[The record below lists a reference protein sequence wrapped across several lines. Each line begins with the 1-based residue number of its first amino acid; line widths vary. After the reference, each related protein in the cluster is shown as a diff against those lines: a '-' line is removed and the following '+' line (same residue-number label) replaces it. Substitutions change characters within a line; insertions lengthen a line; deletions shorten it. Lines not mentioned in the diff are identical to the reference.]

1 MEPAERLSRLYAAL
15 IDYAVIIVIGIVAGL
30 VMPLAHEPPMKV
42 AAGLFTAALM
52 FGYLGYQ
59 INLLATAGQTI
70 GKRALGLRIVL
81 AKDDSNG
88 GFVPNVLLRGLVP
101 SIIMAIPYLGRLGL
115 IADILFIFR
124 DDRRCLHDHIA
135 GTRVVKA

>member
-1 MEPAERLSRLYAAL
+1 MEPAERLSRLWAAL
-15 IDYAVIIVIGIVAGL
+15 IDYAIIVAIGVVAGL
-30 VMPLAHEPPMKV
+30 LIPLSQEPGIKV
-42 AAGLFTAALM
+42 AAGIFSAALM

-59 INLLATAGQTI
+59 IYLLASTGQTI
-70 GKRALGLRIVL
+70 GKRALGLRVVL
-81 AKDDSNG
+81 VKDDSNG
-88 GFVPNVLLRGLVP
+88 GFVPNVLLRGLAP
-101 SIIMAIPYLGRLGL
+101 SLLMAIPYIGRLIL